1 MGRVGKYSI
10 SPSAVPR
17 LEGVTELISAISEA
31 AIFFCAGIVA
41 FGAVVSI
48 LDRASST
55 KLFEMISML
64 VFLYI
69 MIHLVRG
76 FVIVAGHRILM
87 SSKGLFGRSREGAS
101 YGMRKEEMWVLF
113 VSGLRGAV
121 GLALASILIQ
131 ESVTAGGKED
141 GDDQSKKDMLS
152 VEEELF
158 FYVSG
163 IVVLPLLVNGTLIG
177 VFYNGINV
185 YPEVQLFFLLDV

>member
-1 MGRVGKYSI
+1 VIIWQVHYLLPKKDFARRFWDLAIVVIGLGMGRVGKYSI

-101 YGMRKEEMWVLF
+101 YGM
-113 VSGLRGAV
+113 
-121 GLALASILIQ
+121 
-131 ESVTAGGKED
+131 
-141 GDDQSKKDMLS
+141 
-152 VEEELF
+152 
-158 FYVSG
+158 
-163 IVVLPLLVNGTLIG
+163 
-177 VFYNGINV
+177 
-185 YPEVQLFFLLDV
+185 

>member
-1 MGRVGKYSI
+1 
-10 SPSAVPR
+10 
-17 LEGVTELISAISEA
+17 
-31 AIFFCAGIVA
+31 
-41 FGAVVSI
+41 
-48 LDRASST
+48 
-55 KLFEMISML
+55 
-64 VFLYI
+64 
-69 MIHLVRG
+69 
-76 FVIVAGHRILM
+76 
-87 SSKGLFGRSREGAS
+87 
-101 YGMRKEEMWVLF
+101 MWVLF

-163 IVVLPLLVNGTLIG
+163 IVVLTLLVNGTLIG

-185 YPEVQLFFLLDV
+185 YPEVQLFSSSRCIDMFSNIFPLRCFLCSFATS